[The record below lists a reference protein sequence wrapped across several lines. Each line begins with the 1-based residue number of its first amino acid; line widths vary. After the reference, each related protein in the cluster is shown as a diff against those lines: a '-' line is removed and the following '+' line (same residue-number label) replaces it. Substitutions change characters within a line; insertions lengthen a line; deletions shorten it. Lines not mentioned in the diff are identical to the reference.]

1 MSGLWN
7 FLVRAAGTAVA
18 LWAVTRLVSGVSI
31 YGATQEERLVAF
43 LGSAALIVALN
54 MTVRP
59 VLRLIGLP
67 LTILTLG
74 FFALI
79 INALV
84 FLFAGSLSTALGL
97 GLTVSDFHAAFWGAL
112 VMGLVNWAL
121 GPLTGALR
129 VRR

>member
-18 LWAVTRLVSGVSI
+18 LWAVTQLIAGVSI
-31 YGATQEERLVAF
+31 YGATQEDRLIAF

-67 LTILTLG
+67 LTILSLG

-79 INALV
+79 INAGV
-84 FLFAGSLSTALGL
+84 FLFAGSLSEALGL
-97 GLTVSDFHAAFWGAL
+97 GLTVDSFRAAFWGAL
-112 VMGLVNWAL
+112 VMGLVNWLL

-129 VRR
+129 VR

>member
-7 FLVRAAGTAVA
+7 FFIRAVGTAVA
-18 LWAVTRLVSGVSI
+18 LWAVTELIAGVSI

-79 INALV
+79 INAAV
-84 FLFAGSLSTALGL
+84 FLFAGSLSSSLGL
-97 GLTVSDFHAAFWGAL
+97 GLFVADFRSAFWGSI
-112 VMGLVNWAL
+112 VMGLVNWLL
-121 GPLTGALR
+121 GPLTGMLR
-129 VRR
+129 ARR